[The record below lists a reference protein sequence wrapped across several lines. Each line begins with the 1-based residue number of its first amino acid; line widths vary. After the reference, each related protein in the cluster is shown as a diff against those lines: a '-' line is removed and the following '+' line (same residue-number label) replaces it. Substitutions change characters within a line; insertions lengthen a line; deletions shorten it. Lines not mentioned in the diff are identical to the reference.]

1 MPSPTTI
8 ASGVARPKAQGHAT
22 TRTDIN
28 VLILVF
34 RDFVISFNLIHYAFS
49 SSNFFINSTSFS
61 TPSMGIAL

>member
-34 RDFVISFNLIHYAFS
+34 RDFVISSVPIKEMTAIIMMLG
-49 SSNFFINSTSFS
+49 TK
-61 TPSMGIAL
+61 